1 MKMMALLCLTK
12 LPKIWQAIIN
22 HHHLLSTFVL
32 CIQALPG
39 HSFASTPT
47 TWQRQRFWTT
57 HSSGD
62 CAFWRF
68 ETWPK
73 YPGNW
78 TWPMPT
84 KTILWRSFFCD
95 IRSVCRNPCEAC
107 SSEGV
112 SIAMSHP
119 FTKSRYDRFLVC
131 GTKKDQIMY
140 SSAVFPCPPIP
151 TSRAAAPFS
160 SSLYEDLDRRRSSSL
175 LVCAVFPKE

>member
-1 MKMMALLCLTK
+1 MSYVCTLQDDIGHVARSLVAWISRGAGAILLPPHLWWKWWPYYALLNYK
-12 LPKIWQAIIN
+12 KFDRQAWII
-22 HHHLLSTFVL
+22 TIYFRPFFW

-95 IRSVCRNPCEAC
+95 IWSVCRNPCEAC

-119 FTKSRYDRFLVC
+119 FTKSRYDRVLVC
-131 GTKKDQIMY
+131 GTKKDKIMY
-140 SSAVFPCPPIP
+140 S
-151 TSRAAAPFS
+151 
-160 SSLYEDLDRRRSSSL
+160 
-175 LVCAVFPKE
+175 K